1 MPADLGFMHLLKN
14 IFSGWSGDRRG
25 ATAIEFALVAVP
37 FVMIT
42 VAIVELSVFYAA
54 NAVLLGATQDAV
66 RAVRTGQVQAISDP
80 DEADA
85 LFREQMC
92 NHIPIRLIDCNA
104 IQFQVEVLESF
115 ASADTSITVD
125 EDGNMSD
132 DTNYGEEEDVMMITV
147 LYYHPMISPLTAAFF
162 ADSPNN
168 TKLLT
173 GVFVFQTEPYK
184 IDRDAI

>member
-1 MPADLGFMHLLKN
+1 MNLIRK
-14 IFSGWSGDRRG
+14 IISGWSGNRRG

-42 VAIVELSVFYAA
+42 VAIVEISVMYAA
-54 NAVLLGATQDAV
+54 NAVMLGATQDAV

-80 DEADA
+80 EEADA

-92 NHIPIRLIDCNA
+92 RHIPIRLVDCNA
-104 IQFQVEVLESF
+104 IQFRVEVLESF
-115 ASADTSITVD
+115 ASADTTVTID
-125 EDGNMSD
+125 EDGNIDD
-132 DTNYGEEEDVMMITV
+132 DTNYGDQEDVMMITV

-184 IDRDAI
+184 IDRDVI

>member
-1 MPADLGFMHLLKN
+1 MNLIRK
-14 IFSGWSGDRRG
+14 IISGWSGNRRG
-25 ATAIEFALVAVP
+25 ATAIEFALVALP

-42 VAIVELSVFYAA
+42 VAIIEISVMYAA
-54 NAVLLGATQDAV
+54 NAVMLGATQDAV

-85 LFREQMC
+85 LFRQHLC
-92 NHIPIRLIDCNA
+92 DHIPIRLVDCNA
-104 IQFQVEVLESF
+104 IQFRVEVMDSF
-115 ASADTSITVD
+115 SSANAGITVD
-125 EDGNMSD
+125 EEGNIDD
-132 DTNYGEEEDVMMITV
+132 DTDYGQEEDVMMITV
-147 LYYHPMISPLTAAFF
+147 LYYHPMVSPLTAAFF

-184 IDRDAI
+184 IDRDVI

>member
-1 MPADLGFMHLLKN
+1 
-14 IFSGWSGDRRG
+14 
-25 ATAIEFALVAVP
+25 
-37 FVMIT
+37 
-42 VAIVELSVFYAA
+42 
-54 NAVLLGATQDAV
+54 
-66 RAVRTGQVQAISDP
+66 
-80 DEADA
+80 
-85 LFREQMC
+85 